1 MKKKTAF
8 LAFLFITIWS
18 LGQEYPVKGQIE
30 GLPEEKIYIASFR
43 GDMSRIIDSV
53 STDPL
58 GNFFLETTPNYKPGV
73 YRLIF
78 GRDQFLDLIINN
90 ENIRFKTNLESPQGN
105 MQVAYS
111 VENIL
116 FYDYLRKRNEN
127 QLKLELLNPIIGQY
141 PRNDG
146 FYPLAEAQYEI
157 LQNDFINY
165 TNKIIEENPGL
176 LVSSFIRFDRP
187 LMIDLEVPIEKQEE
201 HIRKHYFDG
210 LVFDDPILLNL
221 NILPGKIIGYLT
233 LYRDPG
239 ITKVLQEELFRQA
252 VDSILLHMMD
262 NEDIYHFTLKYLI
275 DGFQQFGFDNLVDH
289 IGKTYS
295 VVETC
300 VNEERKS
307 ELEKRME
314 NIKKLA
320 VGNVAPDI
328 SLANSKG
335 QPSSLSALSAEYKL
349 VVFWASW
356 CPHCKSIIPGLKDVY
371 FEFPRDFLEILS
383 VSVDSSQSAYKNAVN
398 ELQIPWKLEAD
409 FMGWNTRAAVDY
421 SIYATPM
428 MFLTDRKLKILYK
441 PSGPAELR
449 LKLLELKG
457 K

>member
-1 MKKKTAF
+1 MKKKTAL
-8 LAFLFITIWS
+8 LAFLFITALS
-18 LGQEYPVKGQIE
+18 FGQEYSVKGQIE
-30 GLPEEKIYIASFR
+30 GLSDEKIYIASFR

-53 STDPL
+53 STDAL

-73 YRLIF
+73 YRLVF

-90 ENIRFKTNLESPQGN
+90 ENIRFKTNLESPPGN
-105 MQVAYS
+105 IQVSSS

-116 FYDYLRKRNEN
+116 FYDYLKKRNEN

-146 FYPLAEAQYEI
+146 FYPLAEAHYEI
-157 LQNDFINY
+157 LQNEFLNY
-165 TNKIIEENPGL
+165 TNMIIEKNEGL
-176 LVSSFIRFDRP
+176 LVSDFIRFDRP

-201 HIRKHYFDG
+201 YLRKHYFDG
-210 LVFDDPILLNL
+210 LVFDKPILLNL

-239 ITKVLQEELFRQA
+239 IAKVLQEELFRQA

-320 VGNVAPDI
+320 VGNIAPDI
-328 SLANSKG
+328 SLKG
-335 QPSSLSALSAEYKL
+335 QPTSLSGLSADYKL
-349 VVFWASW
+349 VLFWASW

-371 FEFPRDFLEILS
+371 QEFPRDFLEIVS
-383 VSVDSSQSAYKNAVN
+383 VSVDSSQTSYEKTLQ
-398 ELQIPWKLEAD
+398 ELQIPWKHEAD
-409 FMGWNTRAAVDY
+409 FMGWNTQAAADY

-428 MFLTDRKLKILYK
+428 MFLTDRKMKILYK